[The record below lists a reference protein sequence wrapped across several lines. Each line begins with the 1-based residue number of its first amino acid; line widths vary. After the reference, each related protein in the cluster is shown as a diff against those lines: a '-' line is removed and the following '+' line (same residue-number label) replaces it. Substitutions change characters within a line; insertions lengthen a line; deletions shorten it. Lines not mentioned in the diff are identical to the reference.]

1 MKRYFI
7 NNNCDIILCDST
19 WSKVQRERSKEIHHA
34 REIYNTPFDAPQYD
48 AFSSDYAESV
58 LWDSHGTHFVDC
70 IVRCTGGE

>member
-1 MKRYFI
+1 M
-7 NNNCDIILCDST
+7 
-19 WSKVQRERSKEIHHA
+19 
-34 REIYNTPFDAPQYD
+34 EIYNTPFDAPQYD